1 MQAVARYE
9 ASSRRLAT
17 IDAITLQRVIAA
29 IALTLLLAP
38 PSIQATA
45 ATQYVSIVQSDG
57 VGGEF
62 FKIFT
67 HRKVSV
73 NGIHIHYVIGGHGDP
88 LVLLHGFGETWYEW
102 RHVMPTLASHY
113 TVIVP
118 DIRGAGDSDRPE
130 SGYDEQTMASDIAEL
145 VHQLGY
151 ERINLVGHDI
161 GMMVAY
167 AYAAAHPRDVRRLVV
182 MDAPLPGIP
191 PFDQITH
198 SPGAWHIPFQQAPDL
213 PEALVAGRERL
224 YLTYHYQRFAY
235 NPASITDAEI
245 DEYLRHYTQPGAM
258 RAAFAWFRAFPQDAG
273 ENQEYAKTKLPMPVL
288 AMGGAISNG
297 PIMLAE
303 FQVVASNVRGI
314 VIGDCGH
321 WIADERPRFFTE
333 QLLAFLR

>member
-1 MQAVARYE
+1 MQTVARYE

-17 IDAITLQRVIAA
+17 IDAIMLQRVLAA

-45 ATQYVSIVQSDG
+45 TAQYVSIVQSDG

-67 HRKVSV
+67 HRKANV
-73 NGIHIHYVIGGHGDP
+73 NGIHIHYMIGGHGDP

-224 YLTYHYQRFAY
+224 YL
-235 NPASITDAEI
+235 
-245 DEYLRHYTQPGAM
+245 
-258 RAAFAWFRAFPQDAG
+258 

>member
-1 MQAVARYE
+1 MIQRIC
-9 ASSRRLAT
+9 AT
-17 IDAITLQRVIAA
+17 IVLTVFFTL
-29 IALTLLLAP
+29 
-38 PSIQATA
+38 PSIQAMA
-45 ATQYVSIVQSDG
+45 AQKYISIVDSDG
-57 VGGEF
+57 IGGDF
-62 FKIFT
+62 WKIFA
-67 HRKVSV
+67 HHKAVV

-102 RHVMPTLASHY
+102 RHIMPTLATHY

-130 SGYDEQTMASDIAEL
+130 SGYDKQTMASDVYDL

-161 GMMVAY
+161 GMMIAY
-167 AYAAAHPRDVRRLVV
+167 AYAAAHPSEVRRLVV

-191 PFDQITH
+191 PFDQVTH

-235 NPASITDAEI
+235 NPASITNAEI
-245 DEYLRHYTQPGAM
+245 DEYIRHYAAPGAM
-258 RAAFAWFRAFPQDAG
+258 RAAFAWFRAFPQDAKA
-273 ENQEYAKTKLPMPVL
+273 NQEYAKAKLPMPVL
-288 AMGGAISNG
+288 AMGGAVSNG

-314 VIGDCGH
+314 VIDDCGH
-321 WIADERPRFFTE
+321 WIADERPQYFTE
-333 QLLAFLR
+333 RLLSFLR